1 MTPNGTTAYNLQ
13 AAPSPPS
20 ESPNTLDFPA
30 VGPQSPTLFVTS
42 GPTFVQSF
50 VANNNGLFMFAN
62 DKGVVFQNMQLT
74 SFTGSVGAI
83 NAVAA
88 TAGPAS
94 KPIVNIINSMT
105 GQVLQTITL
114 GIYPA
119 SYAGGIQVALGDVT
133 GDGIPDLIVA
143 PGVGTA
149 PIVGVY
155 NIVTGTPYESFLAQ
169 AATYNYGLRVAVGDV
184 NGDGAQD
191 LITAPMV
198 GPANLNVFFGNNTT
212 SPFTAYSTSTPTIKA
227 FSNIANY
234 QGGTGGLTMGNLS
247 NHPATANDPG
257 GVGDIVVGSGPGT
270 TAFAQVYTYKSSAFT
285 LTNTITPSFST
296 MVTGG
301 ISVAVADVTGDTTN
315 DLVMGAGTSGA
326 SQVDIWNGAGLHP
339 QNQFT
344 AFTGSGNTAALHVAI
359 AKVNGANDI
368 MVAQNTGG
376 LSHQLKTFTSTG
388 AAVGAAFAQ
397 TQSWLQGGIN
407 LD

>member
-1 MTPNGTTAYNLQ
+1 MQ
-13 AAPSPPS
+13 AT
-20 ESPNTLDFPA
+20 N
-30 VGPQSPTLFVTS
+30 
-42 GPTFVQSF
+42 
-50 VANNNGLFMFAN
+50 
-62 DKGVVFQNMQLT
+62 
-74 SFTGSVGAI
+74 FTGSVGAI

-94 KPIVNIINSMT
+94 KPIVNIINSVT

-119 SYAGGIQVALGDVT
+119 SYTGGIQVALGDVT

-155 NIVTGTPYESFLAQ
+155 NIVTGQPDESFLAQ
-169 AATYNYGLRVAVGDV
+169 ASTYNYGLRVAVGDV
-184 NGDGAQD
+184 NGDGEQD

-198 GPANLNVFFGNNTT
+198 GPANLNVFFGTDNTT

-234 QGGTGGLTMGNLS
+234 QGGTGGLTVGNLS

-270 TAFAQVYTYKSSAFT
+270 TAVAQVYNYKNSAFT

-326 SQVDIWNGAGLHP
+326 SQVDVWNGAGCMP

-376 LSHQLKTFTSTG
+376 LSHQLTTFTSTG